1 MMLATVALSR
11 SLAVQ
16 GPKKIWPPLS
26 RKASMVGPLGVLPM
40 GPVVATTEVEEMSM
54 AGPLGGATYIT
65 GSGRHLVARRRW
77 WAPW

>member
-1 MMLATVALSR
+1 MMLAAVALSR

-16 GPKKIWPPLS
+16 GAKKIRPPLS

-40 GPVVATTEVEEMSM
+40 GPIVATTEVEEILM

-65 GSGRHLVARRRW
+65 DSGRHLVARRRW
-77 WAPW
+77 WAP

>member
-1 MMLATVALSR
+1 
-11 SLAVQ
+11 
-16 GPKKIWPPLS
+16 
-26 RKASMVGPLGVLPM
+26 MVGPLGVLPM